1 MTDIEQEPPVHTIR
15 LRGPAWLTYD
25 DQGEQKRIRVKT
37 PCEIDPGCQTQCTVQ
52 RNIGGPTGTD
62 ANQRIELAFSGFKKV
77 KAVLF
82 NDQPL
87 AVELT
92 EQESEICVDVT
103 GLVKTH
109 NQIAIHFSPPAYFG
123 DLEMRIIG

>member
-1 MTDIEQEPPVHTIR
+1 MKDIGNQSPVHVIR
-15 LRGPAWLTYD
+15 LRGPAWLIHEEK
-25 DQGEQKRIRVKT
+25 GEQKRTRVKT
-37 PCEIDPGCQTQCTVQ
+37 PCEIDPGLESQCTVQ

-87 AVELT
+87 RLELT